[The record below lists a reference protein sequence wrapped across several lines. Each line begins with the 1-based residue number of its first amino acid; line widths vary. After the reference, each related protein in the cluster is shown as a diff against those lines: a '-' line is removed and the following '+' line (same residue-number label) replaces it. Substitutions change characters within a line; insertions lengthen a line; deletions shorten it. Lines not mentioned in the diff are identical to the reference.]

1 VLVHESLWPGA
12 QVSLK
17 TATIIGGR
25 YYNPALA
32 LPREYML
39 RFEHPGTPHDAF
51 IGPSAPSSPEPKGAS
66 SSSSATLTAPAAS
79 RTTPA
84 PLISTPPLHS
94 ASHTSLPTLAVASSS
109 QRRRRTSR
117 PGWKGWAPVAEDY
130 IPHSTTYVDVIN
142 RCKSRTRSGR
152 L

>member
-1 VLVHESLWPGA
+1 MQVHESLWPGA

-17 TATIIGGR
+17 TVTIIGGR

-51 IGPSAPSSPEPKGAS
+51 IGLSAPSYPKPEGTS
-66 SSSSATLTAPAAS
+66 SSSLATLTAPTAS
-79 RTTPA
+79 GTTPA
-84 PLISTPPLHS
+84 PLSTLPLHS
-94 ASHTSLPTLAVASSS
+94 ASHTSLPIFAIASSS
-109 QRRRRTSR
+109 QRKRRTSR
-117 PGWKGWAPVAEDY
+117 TGWKGWAPVAEDY

-142 RCKSRTRSGR
+142 RCNSRTRSGR
-152 L
+152 F